1 MKKRFAFTLIELLIV
16 VAIIAILAAIAVPNF
31 LEAQTRSKVSRTRA
45 DMRSVAV
52 AIESYAVD
60 HSKYPWPSRAPNPGF
75 ALPTG
80 GYIGSVYLAGMTTP
94 LSYLTSLPKDPFGGK
109 KMADDPYHGAGFN
122 TTFEYWYWTEA
133 YTKVQTGWGGP
144 DWWNAPPPTGGPG
157 FSSNGAKWMLM
168 SQGPDLH
175 WSHIV
180 ANPPTN
186 FTNVAE
192 VDNPNQWAYDSTNGT
207 LSWGNIIR
215 FGP

>member
-60 HSKYPWPSRAPNPGF
+60 HSKYPWPSRYPNPGF

-80 GYIGSVYLAGMTTP
+80 GQIGSVYLAGMTTP

-133 YTKVQTGWGGP
+133 YVKDQPWGANN
-144 DWWNAPPPTGGPG
+144 WWNTSLGPG
-157 FSSNGAKWMLM
+157 SDTNGAKWILM

-175 WSHIV
+175 WSHNN
-180 ANPPTN
+180 APSPPPG
-186 FTNVAE
+186 FSGVAE
-192 VDNPNQWAYDSTNGT
+192 VDNPNKWAYDSTNGT